1 MAHIPRII
9 GGRTGSVAADKSE
22 CEPFGDGVVD
32 LVSLDMD
39 LGEVER
45 GSEDLNIDIRD
56 RERFGEPL
64 VPAVV
69 SLLWL
74 VECKWLAKL
83 EK

>member
-1 MAHIPRII
+1 
-9 GGRTGSVAADKSE
+9 
-22 CEPFGDGVVD
+22 
-32 LVSLDMD
+32 MD

-56 RERFGEPL
+56 RERFGKPL